1 MSRRTLYVSTALMNV
16 AVAMTCL
23 FLSYAMGRGWIYVV
37 STLAA
42 ALVTT
47 FGILVS
53 KRQPTLAAKL
63 SGTGA
68 AMCTLVLLSWLV
80 ELIHAIPFR
89 EQPEQE
95 TMLIGPVALLVF
107 SILHLTIAILN
118 SRRSENINP

>member
-1 MSRRTLYVSTALMNV
+1 MALYVSTALINV

-42 ALVTT
+42 ALVTIL
-47 FGILVS
+47 GILVC

-68 AMCTLVLLSWLV
+68 AICVFVLLSWLA

-95 TMLIGPVALLVF
+95 GMLIGPFALLVL
-107 SILHLTIAILN
+107 SILHLAITILN